1 LFEETGEDGTLESGR
16 ITAAGAQIV
25 DPLAS
30 MIEMNFEGGGEELA
44 LAGTNVLFTEI
55 GSESYI
61 ETAGLGCITTDE
73 NSAFDMSL
81 TDFVNTAD
89 FLGGLQGATLVE
101 ENVSVNG
108 VQTNHY
114 QFDDSA
120 LTQGGQQSFGTL
132 ENVEGHIYIS
142 REEGYLIRMTVEAD
156 GTDVSFDGVSDG
168 TTSGHVVYQ
177 IDYSDYNTPI
187 EIEKPASC
195 EESGDSEFPML
206 GDATNVTTFGDIVNY
221 ATEAPFE
228 DIVEFYK
235 TEMVAAGYTLNS
247 DFSSPPTAILTF
259 EQDGQEV
266 TVTVSENTAGSG
278 FLVTIL
284 KG

>member
-1 LFEETGEDGTLESGR
+1 
-16 ITAAGAQIV
+16 
-25 DPLAS
+25 
-30 MIEMNFEGGGEELA
+30 
-44 LAGTNVLFTEI
+44 
-55 GSESYI
+55 
-61 ETAGLGCITTDE
+61 
-73 NSAFDMSL
+73 MSL